1 MNEHGPREKQ
11 KARCAILTV
20 SDSRS
25 LETDESGKTITMLLQ
40 TNGHSVDHYKI
51 VKNNPVA
58 LKEEISRLLDSEL
71 DLIITTGGT
80 GISRRDLTI
89 ESVEGM
95 LEKSLNGF
103 GELFRYLSY
112 REIGPRA
119 LMTRALGGVI
129 KGKILFA
136 LPGSTHAVEMALREL
151 ILPELGHLL
160 WEANR

>member
-1 MNEHGPREKQ
+1 MNEHGPRENR

-25 LETDESGKTITMLLQ
+25 FETDESGKTISVLLKAS
-40 TNGHSVDHYKI
+40 GHSVDHYQI
-51 VKNNPVA
+51 IRNDPAA
-58 LKEEISRLLDSEL
+58 LQEEISRLLDSEL

-89 ESVEGM
+89 ESIEAM
-95 LEKSLNGF
+95 LEKNLNGF

-119 LMTRALGGVI
+119 LMTRALGGVA

-136 LPGSTHAVEMALREL
+136 LPGSTHAVETALKEL